1 MIKIKMFFEIEYFK
15 KLITWVFTGL
25 FLLTSALFAEEKK
38 GDRLAG
44 KTNASRLYKGMAD
57 AGPNSTFFNI
67 NRWSMQ
73 VEHQGFFQWGGTKHG
88 SAGNYPTD
96 LGNVIFAEGIL
107 WGAKVTDKY
116 GVNSDGSILTDGTG
130 SGLPRIR
137 VNGSMY
143 NSGLKSGKV
152 LLDGNGKIKT
162 SGYSENYRD
171 QQIWRVRRDWNTAD
185 LTRDVAIIKNITDST
200 VTAAQI
206 EATKVQYKHDW
217 DEWPASEG
225 APYEDVNGDGTYTAA
240 AWDGTKWIGD
250 IPGVPGADQTVWTVA
265 NDLPDEFTESGVPFS
280 VSEGGWGSPPIGI
293 EYQLT
298 LWGYRLD
305 ENNPLSST
313 IFKRAKLTYVGLPG
327 GPADAKVDTMYF
339 TQWSD
344 PDLGTYTDDY
354 VGSDT
359 TLSLGYVYN
368 GNAFDDLFSNTY
380 NSPVPAAGYD
390 FLQGPKI
397 DSNGDGTLDKTLG
410 LSSFTYFAAGSSV
423 SDPSTRVYVGT
434 LQWFNL
440 MEGFLPRP
448 EYPTQQP
455 FVDPITGLAEK
466 HVLAGDPIT
475 GTGWVDGMILP
486 PGDRRMVMSSGPFK
500 MNIGDTQE
508 IVTALVGGIGTN
520 NFSSL
525 SILKFNDK
533 YAQYAYDN
541 NFKFPTPPLKPEI
554 SAFGGDKEIFLD
566 WGNNYNKN
574 NIENH
579 LSFGVS
585 FMGYEVWQLTSQN
598 GNSGWKIATY
608 DQANGTAVIAER
620 VDHASGLV
628 LPVVLHQSEGKGIQF
643 SMRIKDDYS
652 NGQKLQNNKEYYY
665 GIRAFGKSDEKI
677 ANLLGATGFM
687 SKIAVTPRD
696 GVSGVDYD
704 QIVTNTNTDTL
715 FNVNHL
721 AGKSDGS
728 ISVRITNPAKLRGG
742 TYIVSFE
749 EDTVTGSL
757 TKGTN
762 LWSMADSVSGDVL
775 ISKKS
780 VSAPSGTDTLLYWG
794 NDFGFQVRST
804 GPADAFKNFLVTAH
818 GGGTLDKALQGA
830 QDWGGFPVT
839 YTGRVNQSNGTAWFF
854 HGGGASSG
862 DYNTMISRI
871 IRGSGWT
878 YLIPDDFEYRFTYED
893 DNYAYLAYTSW
904 SLIRVPFEMW
914 NVTEG
919 YRLIPWSYDYDGN
932 EAWGLHPNDHPG
944 SGGSND
950 PYTDWIYPRLPA
962 NYATAGNAAG
972 DDETGYQTWLAASIA
987 AGVASG
993 GPATPD
999 ANGSY
1004 LSGTTGADYWASG
1017 AYGPELMGRN
1027 VWFVWNL
1034 DDVSDGTI
1042 DVDDTAKLLPE
1053 KGTVVKIIT
1062 NKAIQPE
1069 DKYSFTINGNLGYT
1083 LAKGDAN
1090 ADNAV
1095 DVSDVVTLVDHI
1107 IELTIL
1113 TEGKKQYAADYNSDY
1128 YINIADGVGIV
1139 NKILGISGMLNENMR
1154 LKSVAPVISLD
1165 PVIAQVDDQFILNLE
1180 LKKGSFSGIEFNMS
1194 YPKNKGI
1201 TSIAVRL
1208 DHSSNLVKE
1217 HFSKED
1223 GTSNFVIMKLDGST
1237 IGEGERVQLAF
1248 DFNNAK
1254 IADENI
1260 SFKINDIILSSST
1273 GETQQFT
1280 LQNSEAEFSVIPNE
1294 FLLYDNYPN
1303 PFNPSTTIRFDIASE
1318 SFVSMK
1324 VIDIL
1329 GREVVTLVN
1338 ENKMP
1343 GKYQIRWSGKN
1354 NSYKQLPSG
1363 VYFVRLQAGSFT
1375 SLKKITLIK

>member
-1 MIKIKMFFEIEYFK
+1 MKKI
-15 KLITWVFTGL
+15 L
-25 FLLTSALFAEEKK
+25 FLSLVFVLPIHAYLPQKLKNNRKVVTTSSS
-38 GDRLAG
+38 RLA
-44 KTNASRLYKGMAD
+44 RLGD
-57 AGPNSTFFNI
+57 GGPKSTFFNI
-67 NRWSMQ
+67 NRWSMNL
-73 VEHQGFFQWGGTKHG
+73 EHQGFFQWNGTKHG
-88 SAGNYPTD
+88 SSGNYPK
-96 LGNVIFAEGIL
+96 GIANVIFAEGIL
-107 WGAKVTDKY
+107 WGVKVTDKF
-116 GVNSDGSILTDGTG
+116 GVDADGQLLTDGTG
-130 SGLPRIR
+130 SGAPRIR

-143 NSGLKSGKV
+143 NTGLKAGKV
-152 LLDGNGKIKT
+152 LLDGNGKINT
-162 SGYSENYRD
+162 SGYSEDWRD
-171 QQIWRVRRDWNTAD
+171 QQIWRVRRDWETAD
-185 LTRDVAIIKNITDST
+185 LTRDVAIVKNIHDST

-206 EATKVQYKHDW
+206 EAAKAQYKHDW
-217 DEWPASEG
+217 DEWPTSEG

-240 AWDGTKWIGD
+240 AWDGTKWVGD
-250 IPGVPGADQTVWTVA
+250 IPGVPDADQTIWLVA
-265 NDLPDEFTESGVPFS
+265 NDLPDENDPNYPGQAVS

-298 LWGYRLD
+298 LWGYRLHSD
-305 ENNPLSST
+305 NPLSST
-313 IFKRAKLTYVGLPG
+313 IFKRAKITYVGLPG
-327 GPADAKVDTMYF
+327 GPTDAKLDTVYF

-368 GNAFDDLFSNTY
+368 GNPFDELFMGTY
-380 NSPVPAAGYD
+380 NSPVPSAGYD

-410 LSSFTYFAAGSSV
+410 LSTFTYFAAGSSV
-423 SDPSTRVYVGT
+423 SDPSTRVYDGT

-440 MEGFLPRP
+440 MEGYLPKP
-448 EYPTQQP
+448 AYPTQNP
-455 FVDPITGLAEK
+455 FVDPLTGLAEK
-466 HVLAGDPIT
+466 RVLAGDPVT
-475 GTGWVDGMILP
+475 GTGWIDGIILP
-486 PGDRRMVMSSGPFK
+486 PGDRKIVMTSGPFK
-500 MNIGDTQE
+500 MNLGDTQE
-508 IVTALVGGIGTN
+508 IVTVLVGGIGTN
-520 NFSSL
+520 NLSSL
-525 SILKFNDK
+525 NVLKFNDK

-541 NFKFPTPPLKPEI
+541 NFSFPSPPVKPEV
-554 SAFGGDKEIFLD
+554 SSFGGDKEIFLD
-566 WGNNYNKN
+566 WGNDYNSN
-574 NIENH
+574 NVENH
-579 LSFGVS
+579 LSYGVA
-585 FMGYEVWQLTSQN
+585 FMGYEVWQITSID
-598 GNSGWKIATY
+598 GNTGWKIATY
-608 DQANGTAVIAER
+608 DQANGAAVVADR
-620 VDHASGLV
+620 ADHASGLI
-628 LPVVLHQSEGKGIQF
+628 LPIVLHQSENRGIQF
-643 SMRIKDDYS
+643 SMTIKEDYS

-665 GIRAFGKSDEKI
+665 GIRAFGKSDKKI

-687 SKIAVTPRD
+687 TKIAVTPRD
-696 GVSGVDYD
+696 GVSGVDYI
-704 QIVTNTNTDTL
+704 QTVTNTNIDTL

-721 AGKSDGS
+721 VGKSDGA

-749 EDTVTGSL
+749 EDTVTGSS
-757 TKGTN
+757 TIGTN

-780 VSAPSGTDTLLYWG
+780 VSKATGIDTLLYWG
-794 NDFGFQVRST
+794 NDFGFQVRTT
-804 GPADAFKNFLVTAH
+804 GPSEAFKDFLVTAH
-818 GGGTLDKALQGA
+818 GGGTLDTALQGA
-830 QDWGGFPVT
+830 PDWNGFPT
-839 YTGRVNQSNGTAWFF
+839 AYTGRVNQSNGTGWFF

-862 DYNTMISRI
+862 SYDTMISRI
-871 IRGSGWT
+871 IRGSGWK
-878 YLIPDDFEYRFTYED
+878 YLIPYDFEYRFTYED
-893 DNYAYLAYTSW
+893 DNYAYLAYTSND
-904 SLIRVPFEMW
+904 LIRVPMELW
-914 NVTEG
+914 NITLG
-919 YRLIPWSYDYDGN
+919 YRLPLWSYDYDEN
-932 EAWGLHPNDHPG
+932 KKWGLVPNDHPG

-972 DDETGYQTWLAASIA
+972 DDETGYQIWLAASLA

-999 ANGSY
+999 ADGSY
-1004 LSGTTGADYWASG
+1004 LKGDTGADYYDSTV
-1017 AYGPELMGRN
+1017 GPELMGRN

-1042 DVDDTAKLLPE
+1042 DVDDSAKLLPE

-1062 NKAIQPE
+1062 NKAIQTE

-1083 LAKGDAN
+1083 IAKGDAN
-1090 ADNAV
+1090 ADNTV

-1107 IELTIL
+1107 IELTVL

-1139 NKILGISGMLNENMR
+1139 NKILGISGKLNENTR
-1154 LKSVAPVISLD
+1154 LKSVAPVLSLD
-1165 PVIAQVDDQFILNLE
+1165 PVIARADNQFILNLE

-1201 TSIAVRL
+1201 TSNAVRF
-1208 DHSSNLVKE
+1208 DHSGNLVKE

-1223 GTSNFVIMKLDGST
+1223 GSSSFVIMKLDGSS
-1237 IGEGERVQLAF
+1237 IGEGESVQLAF

-1254 IADENI
+1254 VADENI

-1294 FLLYDNYPN
+1294 FQLYNNYPN